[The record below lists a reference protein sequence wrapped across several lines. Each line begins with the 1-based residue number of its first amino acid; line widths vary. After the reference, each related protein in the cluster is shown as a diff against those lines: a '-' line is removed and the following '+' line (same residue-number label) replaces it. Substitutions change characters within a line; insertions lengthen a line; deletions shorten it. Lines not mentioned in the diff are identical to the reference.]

1 MNFNT
6 RSLQELYVRFHT
18 EAENHPELEDAA
30 REWFRKME
38 QGDPEALKILNFC
51 KEITLKDVKK
61 VYERLHVHFDD
72 WSGESFYTDK
82 MPAVLDDL
90 RKNTSQSFP
99 KAPKWWTSPNTI
111 CLPACS

>member
-61 VYERLHVHFDD
+61 YMKDFTCI
-72 WSGESFYTDK
+72 STTG
-82 MPAVLDDL
+82 AA
-90 RKNTSQSFP
+90 
-99 KAPKWWTSPNTI
+99 KAFIPTKCPPSWTT
-111 CLPACS
+111 